1 MSTSPDEFLEY
12 YLNWHAPA
20 TSALQDAK
28 NISLPVE
35 ASRVSNVVFCGMGG
49 SGAAGLYVAHLLSEE
64 AGIPSQVVP
73 YYKPPAYV
81 GRDTLVFAVSFSGN
95 TMETLSCALRALERG
110 ARLVAVTRGG
120 KLERAARDN
129 GFPAVIVP
137 PAPAPRAGFPGLLFA
152 ILGVL
157 GGSGLLDLSSLG
169 VNAALEMLSNAETA
183 MTEAG
188 KLAGWLAGVASEKRP
203 LVVLS
208 GYSTLPVGVRVKNE
222 IAENMKYPSMVGAVP
237 ESGHNDIEAWSAAP
251 NAGFLVLPVND
262 DVEEVMLDSL
272 LDAVG
277 PETKYIVGGSENR
290 SPIPFLLWP
299 TWVSGIATVRAA
311 LELGVD
317 LVGIARIGM
326 YKRSW
331 TSKVK
336 LPG

>member
-1 MSTSPDEFLEY
+1 
-12 YLNWHAPA
+12 
-20 TSALQDAK
+20 
-28 NISLPVE
+28 
-35 ASRVSNVVFCGMGG
+35 ASSVSNVVFCGMGG

-120 KLERAARDN
+120 RLERAARDK
-129 GFPAVIVP
+129 GFPPVIVP

-169 VNAALEMLSNAETA
+169 VNDALEMLSNAETA
-183 MTEAG
+183 MAEAVR
-188 KLAGWLAGVASEKRP
+188 LAGWLARVASERRP

-237 ESGHNDIEAWSAAP
+237 ESGHNDIEAWSSTP

-262 DVEEVMLDSL
+262 DVEKVMLDAL

-277 PETKYIVGGSENR
+277 PETKYIVRGSENR

-299 TWVSGIATVRAA
+299 TWVSGIATVKAA

-317 LVGIARIGM
+317 PVGIARIGM
-326 YKRSW
+326 YKKSW
-331 TSKVK
+331 TSKVD
-336 LPG
+336 LSG

>member
-1 MSTSPDEFLEY
+1 MSTSPSEFLEY

-20 TSALQDAK
+20 TSALQEAR
-28 NISLPVE
+28 NVSLPFE
-35 ASRVSNVVFCGMGG
+35 TSHISNVVFCGMGG
-49 SGAAGLYVAHLLSEE
+49 SGAAGLYAAHLLSEE
-64 AGIPSQVVP
+64 SAIPSQVVP

-81 GRDTLVFAVSFSGN
+81 GENSLVFAVSFSGN

-120 KLERAARDN
+120 KLERVARDR
-129 GFPAVIVP
+129 GFPAIIVP

-169 VNAALEMLSNAETA
+169 ATAALEMLSDSRSALAEA
-183 MTEAG
+183 AG
-188 KLAGWLAGVASEKRP
+188 LAGWLARVASEKRP

-208 GYSTLPVGVRVKNE
+208 GYSALPVGVRVKNE
-222 IAENMKYPSMVGAVP
+222 IAENMKYPSIIGIVP
-237 ESGHNDIEAWSAAP
+237 ESGHNDIEAWSSTQ

-262 DVEEVMLDSL
+262 DVEKVMIDAL

-277 PETKYIVGGSENR
+277 PETKYVVEGPGKR

-299 TWVSGIATVRAA
+299 TWVSGIATVKAA

-317 LVGIARIGM
+317 PVGIARIGM
-326 YKRSW
+326 YKKSW
-331 TSKVK
+331 TSKVD
-336 LPG
+336 LSV